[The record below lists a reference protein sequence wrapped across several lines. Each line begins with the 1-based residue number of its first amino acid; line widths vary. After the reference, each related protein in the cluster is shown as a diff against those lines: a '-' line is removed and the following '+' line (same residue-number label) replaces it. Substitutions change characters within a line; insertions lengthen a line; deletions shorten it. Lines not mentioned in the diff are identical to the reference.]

1 MVDTAK
7 ALVCPECG
15 RSMEGLD
22 PEGHALSHFPVYLD
36 PAKSSKLAA
45 KIQKL
50 IQKGGVTPQE
60 YIKLHEEV

>member
-1 MVDTAK
+1 
-7 ALVCPECG
+7 
-15 RSMEGLD
+15 MEGLD